1 MFGALLRRIRSW
13 FKSDNQKRYKLEIE
27 MVPYTMHGANV
38 RSRLDPE
45 HWKQICKV
53 VHRATNLNST
63 NGLRCQICGG
73 SGKDQKQGFSHPVE
87 CHEIWTFSPET
98 HIQSLKGMISLC
110 PLCHKAKHYGLAVM
124 QGYEDKVRAH
134 LMKVNRLTPGQLD
147 EQLAQATA
155 VVKERSQHE
164 WQLDLTYLNRRQFG
178 FLMIDFTED
187 EKHKCDEVVF

>member
-1 MFGALLRRIRSW
+1 MIAALLRKIWGW
-13 FKSDNQKRYKLEIE
+13 FSQESKPKKYKLEIE
-27 MVPYTMHGANV
+27 MVPFTMHGANV

-45 HWKQICKV
+45 QWKKICKV
-53 VHRATNLNST
+53 VHRAANLNST

-73 SGKDQKQGFSHPVE
+73 SGKAQGFSHPVE
-87 CHEIWTFSPET
+87 CHEIWTFSPDT

-110 PLCHKAKHYGLAVM
+110 PMCHKAKHYGLAVN

-134 LMKVNRLTPGQLD
+134 LMKVNRLSPSQLD
-147 EQLAQATA
+147 EQVAQATA